1 MHACTRYLIAAIL
14 SCCDIARL
22 STRRSWTSSEESSN
36 MQCLLWILKR
46 EGTSTNLHCLWWSL
60 KREELRQIYSICCG
74 SWREKELRQICSVCC
89 GAWRE
94 KNFDKS
100 TVFVV
105 DLEERRNFDKSAV
118 FDVDLKKELRKI
130 CSVCCGSWR
139 ENFDK
144 SALCFL
150 CLEEEESTST
160 ALHWSSSY
168 CAGSCVHSP
177 IWIIVVPSDFWE
189 RPSHVM
195 FVGPHDDNGCQWKA
209 KRESSEKEKEK
220 VAAPLSV
227 YVSIAEHMH
236 IHRGVMRSQCVASV
250 PYFGGVPSSIAARC
264 HPSICPGLS
273 PNRHWRPR
281 WFTKTAQ
288 KYHRYPPQCPTF
300 STLNKIS
307 CTSWSRCKVTSKQP
321 NANYQRRHK
330 SGGRSYYLLSTGIR

>member
-1 MHACTRYLIAAIL
+1 MELEE
-14 SCCDIARL
+14 
-22 STRRSWTSSEESSN
+22 RRTPTN
-36 MQCLLWILKR
+36 LQYLLWILKR
-46 EGTSTNLHCLWWSL
+46 EGTSTNLQCLLWSL
-60 KREELRQIYSICCG
+60 KREELRQIYSVCCG
-74 SWREKELRQICSVCC
+74 SWREKELRQICSVCR

-100 TVFVV
+100 TVFAV

-118 FDVDLKKELRKI
+118 FDVDLKRELRKI

-236 IHRGVMRSQCVASV
+236 IHRGVMCSQCVSL
-250 PYFGGVPSSIAARC
+250 SSIFRRRTKF
-264 HPSICPGLS
+264 HRRTLS
-273 PNRHWRPR
+273 PLYMSRSLSLSATGALDGSQKLHRSTTDTHRNVQHSLHWTKFPARPDHVAKSPVNNQVR
-281 WFTKTAQ
+281 IIKGDTSREEDHT
-288 KYHRYPPQCPTF
+288 TF
-300 STLNKIS
+300 
-307 CTSWSRCKVTSKQP
+307 
-321 NANYQRRHK
+321 
-330 SGGRSYYLLSTGIR
+330 